1 MAQKRK
7 RPSSGFKAKV
17 ALAAVKEV
25 KTVSQLSSEFKVHST
40 QIHHWKRQLLQ
51 RAEEVF
57 EKPGSQGSSSA
68 EKEALIGGV
77 VMVLIAV
84 FSYGLGNNLY
94 GPLQLSS
101 FMQTPTRKVH

>member
-7 RPSSGFKAKV
+7 RPSAAFKAKV

-25 KTVSQLSSEFKVHST
+25 QTVSQLSSQFKVHST

-57 EKPGSQGSSSA
+57 ERSASQGKNGQ
-68 EKEALIGGV
+68 EREALI
-77 VMVLIAV
+77 AE
-84 FSYGLGNNLY
+84 LY
-94 GPLQLSS
+94 EQIGRLKMELEWVKKKAGQ
-101 FMQTPTRKVH
+101 FD

>member
-57 EKPGSQGSSSA
+57 EKPGSQGSSSV
-68 EKEALIGGV
+68 EKEALIGE
-77 VMVLIAV
+77 
-84 FSYGLGNNLY
+84 LY
-94 GPLQLSS
+94 EQIGRLKMELEWLKKKAAQ
-101 FMQTPTRKVH
+101 FD